1 MNLNKVLIVGRAT
14 AQPELKK
21 TPSGQSV
28 STFSVATNRVWTDK
42 NGARQEDTEFH
53 NVVVWAR
60 QAEIANQFLAKGA
73 MVLVEGRLATRSWQ
87 DKNGATHRTTEIVCE
102 RFQLGPKAQ
111 GASNGAYSGG
121 AKSSF
126 ASGAAAGS
134 RDNESVSQ
142 QVVEEMPVIDLDKV
156 DDGGT
161 EEVPF

>member
-60 QAEIANQFLAKGA
+60 QAEIANQFLTKGA

-111 GASNGAYSGG
+111 GGSNGAYSGG

-126 ASGAAAGS
+126 ASGSTSPRA
-134 RDNESVSQ
+134 NESVAQ
-142 QVVEEMPVIDLDKV
+142 QAVEEMPVIDLDKAE
-156 DDGGT
+156 DGGM
-161 EEVPF
+161 EDVPF

>member
-14 AQPELKK
+14 VQPELRK

-53 NVVVWAR
+53 NVVVWGR

-87 DKNGATHRTTEIVCE
+87 DKNGATHRTTEIICE

-111 GASNGAYSGG
+111 GASNGTYSGG
-121 AKSSF
+121 SKSSF
-126 ASGAAAGS
+126 ASGAAS
-134 RDNESVSQ
+134 SKDNESVAQ
-142 QVVEEMPVIDLDKV
+142 QAVEEIPVIDLDKV
-156 DDGGT
+156 DDAGM
-161 EEVPF
+161 EDVPF

>member
-14 AQPELKK
+14 
-21 TPSGQSV
+21 
-28 STFSVATNRVWTDK
+28 VWTDK

-60 QAEIANQFLAKGA
+60 QAEIANQFLTKGA
-73 MVLVEGRLATRSWQ
+73 MVLVEGRLSTRSWQ

-111 GASNGAYSGG
+111 GTSNGTYSGG

-126 ASGAAAGS
+126 ASGSAS
-134 RDNESVSQ
+134 PRTNDSVAQ
-142 QVVEEMPVIDLDKV
+142 PAVEEMPVIDLDKA
-156 DDGGT
+156 DDGGM
-161 EEVPF
+161 EDVPF

>member
-60 QAEIANQFLAKGA
+60 QAEIANQFLTKSS
-73 MVLVEGRLATRSWQ
+73 T
-87 DKNGATHRTTEIVCE
+87 RTTYIQSIVGTK
-102 RFQLGPKAQ
+102 FQNSKRPP
-111 GASNGAYSGG
+111 
-121 AKSSF
+121 
-126 ASGAAAGS
+126 
-134 RDNESVSQ
+134 D
-142 QVVEEMPVIDLDKV
+142 
-156 DDGGT
+156 
-161 EEVPF
+161 

>member
-60 QAEIANQFLAKGA
+60 QAEIANQFLTKGA

-126 ASGAAAGS
+126 SQGSASPRAN
-134 RDNESVSQ
+134 DSVTQ
-142 QVVEEMPVIDLDKV
+142 QAVEEMPVIDLDKV
-156 DDGGT
+156 EDGGM
-161 EEVPF
+161 EDVPF